1 MAQASLYTFFAALS
15 ELVATFFYVG
25 RSPKA
30 PGTMGSLVALPFA
43 WYLWMLP
50 VEMAWPIVIAV
61 FLLGCW
67 AASGVIRRTGTQ
79 DHQSVVIDEV
89 VGIFLTTSIAAHLWW
104 HYLLAFLLF
113 RIFDIWKPFPVGL
126 VDKNIKGG
134 FGTMLDDVVAAM
146 FATGIL
152 WVILRYSAGMVGASA

>member
-1 MAQASLYTFFAALS
+1 MTSRNLYTFFAPLG
-15 ELVATFFYVG
+15 ELVATFFFVG

-30 PGTMGSLVALPFA
+30 PGTMGSLAALPFA
-43 WYLWMLP
+43 WFLWMLP
-50 VEMAWPIVIAV
+50 APTAWAIVLAIFV
-61 FLLGCW
+61 LGVW
-67 AASGVIRRTGTQ
+67 AAGVVIHRTGTH
-79 DHQSVVIDEV
+79 DHQTIVIDEV
-89 VGIFLTTSIAAHLWW
+89 LGIFLTTSIAAHLWW

-134 FGTMLDDVVAAM
+134 LGAILDDVVAAM

-152 WVILRYSAGMVGASA
+152 WVILRYSAGMVGAVA